1 MNNVEN
7 KGKGKNIAII
17 VLSIIL
23 IIVLGF
29 ICYDKLL
36 KKEPIVNKE
45 KNCPKC
51 QECNNNKQEDMCLYD
66 LKSLNGKYYGEK
78 EHPNNNAFIHKVEL
92 ILNDNN
98 EAVLHQSD
106 GADADYSKGTFVCE
120 YNRIIYTPLYY
131 DYENTDNSRYE
142 SDIQYTFIAN
152 KDELNYFYASS
163 FPIKL
168 EKQS

>member
-1 MNNVEN
+1 MNNLEN

-51 QECNNNKQEDMCLYD
+51 QECNNNKRWIKEVQNTKILIKEGGTVIHLNIKIFKEDICMAAYGN
-66 LKSLNGKYYGEK
+66 KQHYYKCYK
-78 EHPNNNAFIHKVEL
+78 EEHTFNIFIKF
-92 ILNDNN
+92 
-98 EAVLHQSD
+98 
-106 GADADYSKGTFVCE
+106 K
-120 YNRIIYTPLYY
+120 
-131 DYENTDNSRYE
+131 
-142 SDIQYTFIAN
+142 
-152 KDELNYFYASS
+152 
-163 FPIKL
+163 
-168 EKQS
+168 